1 MSNLTRSGRER
12 RAYQLVTVGGTAAIV
27 GVVGL
32 ILAIAG
38 VIGAGIPIIAL
49 VVAAICIAMFRS
61 MTRPRS

>member
-12 RAYQLVTVGGTAAIV
+12 RAYQLVTIGGGAAII

-32 ILAIAG
+32 VLAIAG

-49 VVAAICIAMFRS
+49 VVAAICIATFRS
-61 MTRPRS
+61 MVRPR